1 MSHKQSTPLEIVEL
15 YIRHTS
21 NDGDPDWIP
30 RLCANPIR
38 RHDPNSLTEMTH
50 VEQMDRIRGLITDM
64 WNSPYVQGAWG

>member
-21 NDGDPDWIP
+21 NEG
-30 RLCANPIR
+30 
-38 RHDPNSLTEMTH
+38 EMTH
-50 VEQMDRIRGLITDM
+50 AEQMDRIRGLITDM